1 MEVGK
6 WTLERDPSRSVNIAS
21 GGNFWPVGHVVDHHE
36 YPHPKF
42 PFELDVAGRFDDFI
56 KVIGAFGGHG
66 VPTPGHHWDK
76 SKRNGADG
84 GVPEDAAEYEGR
96 YTESIRRL
104 IDLKARGIAAGV
116 YTQTS
121 DVEGEING
129 LVTYD
134 RKRIKLSAAE
144 LKELHAPLTTP

>member
-42 PFELDVAGRFDDFI
+42 PFELDVDGRFDDFI
-56 KVIGAFGGHG
+56 KVIGEFGGHG
-66 VPTPGHHWDK
+66 FPTPGHLWDN
-76 SKRNGADG
+76 SKRNWAYG
-84 GVPEDAAEYEGR
+84 GLPKDAAEYKER

-134 RKRIKLSAAE
+134 RKRIKIPAAE
-144 LKELHAPLTTP
+144 LKELHAPLTKP